1 MAAGQQWYY
10 VKNQQKYGPV
20 SAAELQSLVRS
31 GKLGPRD
38 LIWTDQ
44 WPDWRAVATVPGL
57 MGSAAPAQSGPPPLP
72 PRTGKGSA
80 PPRDDVENGD
90 GRRPPSTMGI
100 VIGAL
105 AGGIALTVLA
115 CCGIAALFDPVNVT
129 PQRPAPRAVVDEPP
143 ARGFLDPEPDAGAVN
158 VMTEPAIQVTPA
170 QLFAEYEANDIAADR
185 KYKGKVLQMTG
196 TVDNISRDILD
207 TIYVTLKAGNATFF
221 RIQCF
226 FDDGSEEAVAKLS
239 SGQSLTI
246 RGRCD
251 GKFGNVMLK
260 DCAIVK

>member
-1 MAAGQQWYY
+1 MAADQQWYY

-20 SAAELQSLVRS
+20 SAAELQTLVRS
-31 GKLGPRD
+31 GKLGSRD

-57 MGSAAPAQSGPPPLP
+57 SASAAPSQSGPPPLP
-72 PRTGKGSA
+72 RSGKGSA
-80 PPRDDVENGD
+80 PSRDDVDDGD
-90 GRRPPSTMGI
+90 GRRPPSTMSL

-105 AGGIALTVLA
+105 AGGILLTVLA
-115 CCGIAALFDPVNVT
+115 CCGIAALFE
-129 PQRPAPRAVVDEPP
+129 PADVAPPRPRAVVDDPP
-143 ARGFLDPEPDAGAVN
+143 ARGRFDSPPDAGRVN
-158 VMTEPAIQVTPA
+158 VMAGPAIQVTPG

-196 TVDNISRDILD
+196 TVDTISRDLLD
-207 TIYVTLKAGNATFF
+207 TIYVTLKAGNATFVQ
-221 RIQCF
+221 IQCF
-226 FDDGSEEAVAKLS
+226 FDDGSEDAVAKLS

>member
-31 GKLGPRD
+31 GKLGSRD

-57 MGSAAPAQSGPPPLP
+57 LASAAPAPSGPPPLP
-72 PRTGKGSA
+72 SRSA
-80 PPRDDVENGD
+80 KVSASSRPDDVEHGE
-90 GRRPPSTMGI
+90 GRRPPSTMSI

-105 AGGIALTVLA
+105 AGGIVLTVLA
-115 CCGIAALFDPVNVT
+115 CCGIAALFDPADFA
-129 PQRPAPRAVVDEPP
+129 PPAPRAVVDDPP
-143 ARGFLDPEPDAGAVN
+143 VRGFSDPESDAGRVN
-158 VMTEPAIQVTPA
+158 VMTEPAIQITPR
-170 QLFAEYEANDIAADR
+170 QLFAEYEANDVAADR

-196 TVDNISRDILD
+196 TVDSISRDILD
-207 TIYVTLKAGNATFF
+207 TIYVTLQAGNATFF

-226 FDDGSEEAVAKLS
+226 FDDSSEEAVAKLS